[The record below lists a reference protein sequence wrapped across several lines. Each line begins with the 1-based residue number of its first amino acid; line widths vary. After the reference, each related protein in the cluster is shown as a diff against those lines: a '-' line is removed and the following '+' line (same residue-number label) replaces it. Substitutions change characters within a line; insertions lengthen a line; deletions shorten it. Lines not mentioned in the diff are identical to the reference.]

1 MIEQIYNY
9 FTIENIFLW
18 LNISVLPFWIVLIF
32 FPGSKICKILTVS
45 IFPLFIFSLIYSYLI
60 YDFFNKDYNFLGNF
74 SLYLGLDNLL
84 NLLSNTS
91 FTILFWIHFLAI
103 NLFCGAWVVND
114 SEKYFIP
121 KFLIFFPL
129 IFIYFIG
136 PLGLFM
142 YWIIK
147 IFYTKRIA
155 LYD

>member
-18 LNISVLPFWIVLIF
+18 LNISVLPFWFVLIF
-32 FPGSKICKILTVS
+32 FPRSKICKILTVS

-60 YDFFNKDYNFLGNF
+60 YDFFNNDYNFLGNF
-74 SLYLGLDNLL
+74 SLYLGLDSLL

-114 SEKYFIP
+114 SEKYFIT
-121 KFLIFFPL
+121 KFLISFPL

-136 PLGLFM
+136 PLGLFL